1 MKKLFEILL
10 FLFVLL
16 YIYQFAFT
24 FFSKGHTINYDIIDD
39 QYIIEV
45 EEKFKNKT
53 KEDIEN
59 YSLQFNVYGEKF
71 YFLIYDNF
79 NKESKIVD
87 SAKYYIDKDYSCLF
101 VKYKNNKVISDV
113 MCKKDGVYYPFNNI
127 VNPTID
133 LVDFIGSLSREGYF
147 IKDFL
152 DNKDESYVVEDIQ
165 IFKNNLQGNKSYD
178 LAKEDYLYRVSDS
191 EKNIKQKTI
200 GTKGTQNLDYF
211 IKNNYLVA
219 QIEGNNITKFHNY
232 DLLNNKKTEINVQN
246 ISSNTKYIGEYGTIL
261 YIYDYV
267 YHTEYAIDTINN
279 EIKEIGNSSIM
290 ISYLNNGT
298 WKKATYQDFESNL
311 VVFDPLYKS
320 DIESPEYSKIMKTS
334 DEHGYYYY
342 VKPNNAKFD
351 VYRASTRDKETKTY
365 ICTTSELDH
374 LVPYENV
381 LFYQDENAIKYF
393 SDKTGNRTLLV
404 SNELKNYKF
413 NIIKK

>member
-113 MCKKDGVYYPFNNI
+113 MCKKVVWAKKVREYLANNLNVYDPRKI
-127 VNPTID
+127 
-133 LVDFIGSLSREGYF
+133 IGSGEEA
-147 IKDFL
+147 IKEIIYK
-152 DNKDESYVVEDIQ
+152 NIQ

-246 ISSNTKYIGEYGTIL
+246 ISSNIKYIGEYRNTL

-279 EIKEIGNSSIM
+279 EIKEIGNSSIL

-298 WKKATYQDFESNL
+298 WQKASYQDFESNL
-311 VVFDPLYKS
+311 VQFDPLYKS
-320 DIESPEYSKIMKTS
+320 DIESPEYSKTIKTS